1 MGGRRDG
8 ERGRGGQGNG
18 EEEEEEG
25 EGQEQQEVGRPRG
38 HWVEAEEEHAADICE
53 VRLAWRGDGGGEEV
67 CGDKTDYRISAR
79 RKVEEGNTRRVLL
92 N

>member
-1 MGGRRDG
+1 
-8 ERGRGGQGNG
+8 
-18 EEEEEEG
+18 
-25 EGQEQQEVGRPRG
+25 
-38 HWVEAEEEHAADICE
+38 
-53 VRLAWRGDGGGEEV
+53 V